1 MVSHFGQKYLPQKLP
16 LLDTVLKKCA
26 ICNFWRHPP
35 LQNKFSFFKIMNSL
49 RETQTIFCSFCPLI
63 KGEAKAA
70 GIESVKYFSTRG
82 CTGTACSKQG
92 AGSNGGVEWTNW
104 RCGGAWE
111 LPSNSLSDVRQVRML
126 HPTER
131 RFFVA
136 LSVLFCNI
144 NTQGFNCSLQL
155 RLVLSHKL

>member
-35 LQNKFSFFKIMNSL
+35 LQKNKLSFFKIMNSL
-49 RETQTIFCSFCPLI
+49 RETQTIFCSFCPLLI

-92 AGSNGGVEWTNW
+92 AGSNGGAEWTNW
-104 RCGGAWE
+104 RRGGAWE
-111 LPSNSLSDVRQVRML
+111 LLSNSLPNVHQVRMQL
-126 HPTER
+126 LCRVYLANSQLNTVCWHCI
-131 RFFVA
+131 VA
-136 LSVLFCNI
+136 LKF
-144 NTQGFNCSLQL
+144 
-155 RLVLSHKL
+155 